1 MEFRKSTLEIM
12 VKDKLTYNY
21 LAHHYRG
28 KKVFITG
35 HTGFKGTWL
44 TKVLFDL
51 GANIKGYALQPNTN
65 PSLFVDIKGDTL
77 CESFIHDIRDVE
89 TIKRA
94 ILEFKPDYIFHLAAQ
109 PLVRLSYEIPIDT
122 FETNA
127 IGTANLLEAVR
138 GLENKCAV
146 VLITTD
152 KVYKNIESTHAYTET
167 DQLGGYD
174 PYSASK
180 VCAEMIIDSY
190 RNSFFNYSDYKNH
203 GKSIAVARSGNV
215 IGGGDWAFDRL
226 LPDVVKALNANQE
239 IVIRNPIA
247 IRPWQHVI
255 EPIMGYLELGVQ
267 LSNDPLCYGQA
278 FNFGPDLLDNCTVEE
293 VVKQSLKYWDKGN
306 YRIDNS
312 KGQPHEAGLLMLDI
326 KKSLQ
331 FLNWKPVFNS
341 AIAIERTINW
351 YKSYFNRTPVIEL
364 MNADINLYY
373 NKNNL

>member
-1 MEFRKSTLEIM
+1 M
-12 VKDKLTYNY
+12 VKEKLTYNY
-21 LAHHYRG
+21 LAEYYRG
-28 KKVFITG
+28 KNVFITG
-35 HTGFKGTWL
+35 HTGFKGSWL
-44 TKVLFDL
+44 TKILFDL
-51 GANIKGYALQPNTN
+51 GANVKGYALKPYTN
-65 PSLFVDIKGDTL
+65 PSLFVEIKGDTL
-77 CESFIHDIRDVE
+77 CESLIHDIRDVK
-89 TIKRA
+89 TLKRA
-94 ILEFKPDYIFHLAAQ
+94 IIDFKPDYIFHLAAQ

-180 VCAEMIIDSY
+180 ACAELIIDSY
-190 RNSFFNYSDYKNH
+190 RNSFFNYSHYKSH
-203 GKSIAVARSGNV
+203 GKSIAVARAGNV
-215 IGGGDWAFDRL
+215 IGGGDWGEDRL
-226 LPDVVKALNANQE
+226 LPDILKALSVNQE

-267 LSNDPLCYGQA
+267 LSNDPFRYGQA

-293 VVKQSLKYWDKGN
+293 VVKQSLKYWNKGN
-306 YRIDNS
+306 YRIDNT

-326 KKSLQ
+326 NKSLQ
-331 FLNWKPVFNS
+331 YLNWKPIFDS
-341 AIAIERTINW
+341 TIAIETTINW
-351 YKSYFNRTPVIEL
+351 YKSYYNRIPAFEL
-364 MNADINLYY
+364 MNRDINFYY
-373 NKNNL
+373 QKNCE